1 VLSPSGRSSAGYR
14 RYSAADDARLA
25 RIRRYRRAGLP
36 LAVIRGLLDSPD
48 ADLTTALGI
57 RLEELNREV
66 HHLREQQ
73 RFILA
78 YLRGDR
84 GVPDDLLAGALP
96 FLTADRFV
104 ELLDLAGVRAEQRA
118 MWHAAFEQASG
129 SEHQAFLEF
138 LCLSDEA
145 IESIRRWARG
155 GDTSTAPTP

>member
-1 VLSPSGRSSAGYR
+1 MLTPSGRSTAGYR

-25 RIRRYRRAGLP
+25 RICRHRRAGLS

-48 ADLTTALGI
+48 ADLATALGT

-66 HHLREQQ
+66 RHLREQQ

-78 YLRGDR
+78 YLRSDR
-84 GVPDDLLAGALP
+84 RVPDDRLAGALP

-104 ELLDLAGVRAEQRA
+104 ELLDLAGVREEQQA

-145 IESIRRWARG
+145 IESIRRWSRDGAAP
-155 GDTSTAPTP
+155 TAPTP